1 MGIIE
6 NAKEAVK
13 IVQQIDNIDLYRRIL
28 DLQGE
33 AIELTE
39 ELKKKDEI
47 IAQLKDALDLKG
59 KFIYKDSAYYI
70 TDENGKIIDGPFC
83 TKCFDV
89 DHVKCR
95 LVPENIDPQVICPN
109 CRVSFASKP
118 LYSYLRPDVEADRK
132 ALLEKMRN
140 LNVRREF

>member
-1 MGIIE
+1 M
-6 NAKEAVK
+6 KL
-13 IVQQIDNIDLYRRIL
+13 VQQIDNIDLYRRIL

-70 TDENGKIIDGPFC
+70 TDENDKIIDGPFC
-83 TKCFDV
+83 AKCFDV

-95 LVPENIDPQVICPN
+95 LVADNKEPQILCPN
-109 CRVSFASKP
+109 CKVSFSSKP
-118 LYSYLRPDVEADRK
+118 LYDYLRPDVEARRK
-132 ALLEKMRN
+132 ARLEEMRD
-140 LNVRREF
+140 LKATREF